1 MFILCKDTLLQA
13 TCCSQ
18 DSIAY
23 IPAKCPGIKQF
34 ILDYYLR
41 FGPGSCMEQSL
52 LQNHRVTKVLDLM
65 GSLPHV
71 LLTGVSSSPDL
82 LGISKAQD
90 TSISVGKCCNFPL
103 IWWTCFFPYKGT
115 SLAYFKTHWSWDI
128 NSFII
133 SMPEGCSCNKCDRE
147 QLSAGIRRAKFTV
160 AKISFQTMY
169 Q

>member
-41 FGPGSCMEQSL
+41 FGPGSCMERSL

-103 IWWTCFFPYKGT
+103 IYGELVFSLTKALLWLILKPTDPET
-115 SLAYFKTHWSWDI
+115 STALLSPCLRAVSATSVTE
-128 NSFII
+128 NS
-133 SMPEGCSCNKCDRE
+133 
-147 QLSAGIRRAKFTV
+147 
-160 AKISFQTMY
+160 
-169 Q
+169 